1 MPGVTI
7 SLKSAGLTH
16 AAGKSDK
23 CDGEH
28 DVPMTAVTCLDDPG
42 WTETDKLP
50 DIFQALHAQAHPD
63 GAAWWDSCR
72 EPGCAEAYDLLTE
85 KGSP

>member
-7 SLKSAGLTH
+7 SLKAAGLTH

-28 DVPMTAVTCLDDPG
+28 DVSLTAVTGLDDPG
-42 WTETDKLP
+42 WTDTGKLP
-50 DIFQALHAQAHPD
+50 GIFQLLHAQAHPD
-63 GAAWWDSCR
+63 GAAYWDNCTL
-72 EPGCAEAYDLLTE
+72 PGCAEAYDLLN
-85 KGSP
+85 KGT